1 MAVGLRP
8 LLHECTVSGRTVGVI
23 DCQPTQIGAA
33 LECLLEERNNIG
45 GIMRDREVVQV
56 GITLAARQSS

>member
-1 MAVGLRP
+1 
-8 LLHECTVSGRTVGVI
+8 
-23 DCQPTQIGAA
+23 
-33 LECLLEERNNIG
+33 LLEERNNIG